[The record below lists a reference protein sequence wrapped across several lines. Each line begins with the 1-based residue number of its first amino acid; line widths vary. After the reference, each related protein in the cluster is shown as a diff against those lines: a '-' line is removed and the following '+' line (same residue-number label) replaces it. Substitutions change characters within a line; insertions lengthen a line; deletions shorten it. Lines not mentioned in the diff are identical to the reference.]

1 MKLLIEMEA
10 VDWLDLLALH
20 KDVMEVIT
28 SNMAND
34 PIAYSSAARLTNE
47 IFNQVWKK
55 IPTSELDRI
64 IAERKNHP
72 TPGKQ

>member
-1 MKLLIEMEA
+1 MKIAIEMESL
-10 VDWLDLLALH
+10 DWLDLCALH

-28 SNMAND
+28 SNMTND

-55 IPTSELDRI
+55 IPISELDRI
-64 IAERKNHP
+64 LAERKTKP
-72 TPGKQ
+72 DAEG

>member
-10 VDWLDLLALH
+10 EDWLDLCALH

-34 PIAYSSAARLTNE
+34 PIAYSSAARLTNQIFDEVLRKLPSGE
-47 IFNQVWKK
+47 IDSILARRKK
-55 IPTSELDRI
+55 
-64 IAERKNHP
+64 ERE
-72 TPGKQ
+72 G